1 MALIYVSAWSDADIW
16 RAEVAKHLPGETL
29 RVWPDVGNVD
39 EIDVALVW
47 KPPHGSLA
55 TLPALKLIVNMGVG
69 VDSLLQDPNLPRHV
83 PLVRLVDPL
92 MTEQMTEYV
101 VLGVLAGFRK
111 LLDYRALQ
119 AEGRWVEI
127 DRDVAPPSERVVGIL
142 GQGEL
147 GTDAA
152 RKFLALGY
160 KVAGWS
166 RSPKHIL
173 GVESFHGQDRL
184 HAFLGRCDAVVC
196 LLPLTPETRGIV
208 NARTI
213 AAMKKGAW
221 FVNGAR
227 GGQVV
232 DADLLAALDSG
243 HLSGAFL
250 DVFNEEPLPPSHP
263 YWRHPKVIAT
273 PHIAALTLPSMSERI
288 MDAVK
293 RYKAGK
299 PLINVVDLERGY

>member
-1 MALIYVSAWSDADIW
+1 MALIYVSAWSDAAIW

-29 RVWPDVGNVD
+29 RVWPEVGRAE

-47 KPPHGSLA
+47 KPPHGALA

-69 VDSLLQDPNLPRHV
+69 VDHLMADPQLPKGV
-83 PLVRLVDPL
+83 PIVRLVDPL

-101 VLGVLAGFRK
+101 VLGVLTGLRR

-119 AEGRWVEI
+119 AEQRWVEI
-127 DRDVAPPSERVVGIL
+127 ERNVAPPSHRTVGVMGL
-142 GQGEL
+142 GEL
-147 GTDAA
+147 GGDAA
-152 RKFLALGY
+152 RAFRALGF

-166 RSPKHIL
+166 RSPKHIE
-173 GVESFHGQDRL
+173 GVETFHGMDRL
-184 HAFLGRCDAVVC
+184 EAFLGRCDAVVC

-213 AAMKKGAW
+213 AAMKPGAW

-227 GGQVV
+227 GGLVV

-250 DVFNEEPLPPSHP
+250 DVFNEEPLPAGHP
-263 YWRHPKVIAT
+263 YWRHPKVIVT
-273 PHIAALTLPSMSERI
+273 PHIAALTLPGMSEQI

-293 RYKAGK
+293 RHKAGQ
-299 PLINVVDLERGY
+299 PLRNVVDPIRGY